1 MKNIVNIIVLQIMFS
16 LLLFGVDIKLI
27 DPKEAIRMIGNK
39 KVIFISG
46 DSAKEYTK
54 QHILNS
60 IEMYAYDL
68 HYLDTECRPLSTCP
82 NKAQDYIKNKGITD
96 DQLIIA
102 YDNLHGYN
110 ALGVYSFFISLGHLN
125 INVLNGGIS
134 TIKALDPNQKVF
146 DKLRKEQMEI
156 DKELLIV
163 TEAKDTEKV
172 LRLKDDLASLQ
183 ATINIL
189 RPKLLIQGI
198 K

>member
-1 MKNIVNIIVLQIMFS
+1 MKNIVNIIAVHVVFS
-16 LLLFGVDIKLI
+16 LLLIGAEIKLI
-27 DPKEAIRMIGNK
+27 DPKEAIRLIGNK
-39 KVIFISG
+39 KVVFISG
-46 DSAKEYTK
+46 DSSTEYNR

-60 IEMYAYDL
+60 IGMYAYDL
-68 HYLDTECRPLSTCP
+68 HYLGTECRPLSTCP
-82 NKAQDYIKNKGITD
+82 SKAKDYIQNKGITD

-125 INVLNGGIS
+125 IKVLNGGIS
-134 TIKALDPNQKVF
+134 TIKLLDPNQKVF
-146 DKLRKEQMEI
+146 DKLRKEKIEI

-163 TEAKDTEKV
+163 TEAKDMDKV
-172 LRLKDDLASLQ
+172 LRLKDDLVSLQ
-183 ATINIL
+183 ATMDIL